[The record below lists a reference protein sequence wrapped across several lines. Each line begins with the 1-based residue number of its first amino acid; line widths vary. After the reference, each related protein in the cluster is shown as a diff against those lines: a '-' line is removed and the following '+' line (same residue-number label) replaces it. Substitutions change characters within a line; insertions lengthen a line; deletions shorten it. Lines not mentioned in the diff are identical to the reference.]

1 MFFQKNARFT
11 CVCALFLLTL
21 QAIRDVITSA
31 IGGIST
37 SVVHRLPKPRRRVRF
52 PYAALRRN
60 SLVAIKSLGD
70 LGRPQLLLLPRAH
83 EALGRMLGIRSGASR
98 FARGAW
104 GMSLREVKAATQR
117 CMVKTLHPPKAHNLG
132 VADTTS
138 RSDTTCAKRTQP
150 RRSRHNVSEA
160 NIKQK

>member
-21 QAIRDVITSA
+21 QAIRNVVTPT

-60 SLVAIKSLGD
+60 GLATRNAPCAFGL
-70 LGRPQLLLLPRAH
+70 PPFLLLPRAH
-83 EALGRMLGIRSGASR
+83 EALGRNTGNTKQSFEIC
-98 FARGAW
+98 
-104 GMSLREVKAATQR
+104 TQS
-117 CMVKTLHPPKAHNLG
+117 VG
-132 VADTTS
+132 DVAL
-138 RSDTTCAKRTQP
+138 
-150 RRSRHNVSEA
+150 
-160 NIKQK
+160 

>member
-1 MFFQKNARFT
+1 MPAYFSAQRYKKVCIYAMFFQKNARFT

-21 QAIRDVITSA
+21 QAIRNVVTPT

-60 SLVAIKSLGD
+60 SLVAIKSLCD

-83 EALGRMLGIRSGASR
+83 EALGRMLGIRSRASR
-98 FARGAW
+98 FARRAW
-104 GMSLREVKAATQR
+104 GMSLYERGGVPAGGKGCYAAVYGQDST
-117 CMVKTLHPPKAHNLG
+117 P
-132 VADTTS
+132 
-138 RSDTTCAKRTQP
+138 AKG
-150 RRSRHNVSEA
+150 A
-160 NIKQK
+160 